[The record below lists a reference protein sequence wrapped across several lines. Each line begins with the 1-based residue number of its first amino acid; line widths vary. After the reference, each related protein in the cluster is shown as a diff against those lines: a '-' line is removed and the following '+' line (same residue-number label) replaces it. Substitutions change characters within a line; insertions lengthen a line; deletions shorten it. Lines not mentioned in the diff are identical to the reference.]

1 LAALAALVTAVTAC
15 SGPAPASGAH
25 GGRTINAHSAS
36 RDSGRGARRPVRPVL
51 PLVPAALVPFGGQA
65 EEGVWH
71 AAGRPVHGI
80 RAVYMTT
87 LTPPDGLAAAGV
99 AWMDPRL
106 LTARLYSGSGSP
118 GGGPYRYTAPV
129 KAADAATLVA
139 AFNGG
144 FKMSDARGG
153 YYTEGRTIF
162 PLRRGAASLVIYRDG
177 TVDVGAWGT
186 DVKMTSSVVSVR
198 QNLTPLVAAGQ
209 PTGLARSPH
218 WHEWGNTCG
227 ARSCGHQIRGIE
239 HQWRSGFG
247 ISADGALI
255 YVNGPSLA
263 PLQLAELLVRA
274 GVVRGMELDINPDWP
289 VFVAYDPG
297 PAGGLASAAN
307 GTKLLASGVQG
318 PSTFFEAAWARDFI
332 TMSARPL
339 SGCAISRLV
348 DGR

>member
-1 LAALAALVTAVTAC
+1 MTNLAVAMVGVIAAVAVTAC
-15 SGPAPASGAH
+15 SGSAPSGSSAH
-25 GGRTINAHSAS
+25 GSRTINARSAAHDGKHSE
-36 RDSGRGARRPVRPVL
+36 RPTL

-65 EEGVWH
+65 GEGVWR
-71 AAGRPVHGI
+71 AAGRVVHG
-80 RAVYMTT
+80 RHAVYLTT
-87 LTPPDGLAAAGV
+87 LTPPGSTTAAGV

-129 KAADAATLVA
+129 KPADAATLVA

-144 FKMSDARGG
+144 FMMKDARGG
-153 YYTEGRTIF
+153 YYTEDRVIF

-177 TVDVGAWGT
+177 SVNVGAWGT
-186 DVKMTSSVVSVR
+186 DVTMTPDVVSVR
-198 QNLTPLVAAGQ
+198 QNLTPLIAAGQ
-209 PTGLARSPH
+209 PTELARSPH

-227 ARSCGHQIRGIE
+227 ATSCGHQIRGIE

-247 ISADGALI
+247 ITADGALI

-274 GVVRGMELDINPDWP
+274 GVVRGMELDINPNWP

-297 PAGGLASAAN
+297 AANGLASPAN
-307 GTKLLASGVQG
+307 GTKLLAATAQG
-318 PSTFFEAAWARDFI
+318 PSTFFEPSWARDFI
-332 TMSARPL
+332 TMSARP
-339 SGCAISRLV
+339 
-348 DGR
+348 